1 MPKKQFTSGKGGQNR
16 AARLIEIG
24 IALSA
29 ETNFDRLMEKI
40 LLEAKDLAN
49 ADGGTLY
56 LRQKEERRHEE
67 AGDTDDTRRHKLRRM
82 DASRRIGDER
92 RLESVRR
99 VEEERRSEENRRQ
112 AEERRVPD
120 DRRGGD
126 DRRDLEHRRIMG
138 DRLEFAIIRNDS
150 LNIAMGGTSEKKISF
165 PPLALY
171 DEESGEPNHA
181 NVATH
186 VALTGE
192 ISNIIDAYEEKEF
205 DFSGTRKF
213 DEGTGYRSK
222 SFLTVPL
229 KNYSGEVIG
238 VLQLINAKDA
248 EGVTIAFDDEV
259 EPLIQALTSQAAVA
273 LDNQQLIE
281 AQKKL
286 LESFI
291 ELMAAAI
298 DAKSPYTGGHCQR
311 VPELTLMMA
320 EAARDSDEASFKDFD
335 PNEEEL
341 YELHIAAWLHDCGK
355 VTTPEYVVDKATKLE
370 TIYNRMHEIRTR
382 FEVLKR
388 DAEIACLKAQ
398 LAGKEDK
405 KKLESQLKKEIAALD
420 EDYAFIA
427 ECNVGGEFLDEDK
440 VARIKEVGARGWTR
454 TLDNR
459 LGLSQEEERRL
470 ADIPHEALPVAETLL
485 ADRSDHIIPWGG
497 DDVPASEDEGFRME
511 VPAQKFN
518 LGEIYNLCIS
528 RGTLTDED
536 RYKIN
541 DHIVQTIRM
550 LNRLPF
556 PRHMKRVPEYA
567 GAHHET
573 MVGTGYPKKLGRE
586 DMSLPARMMA
596 IADIFEALTARDRP
610 YKKAK
615 TLSEAIK
622 IMGFMDK
629 DQHIDPELFRL
640 FLKSG
645 VYKVY
650 AEQFLH
656 PSQLDEVDI
665 TPYL

>member
-1 MPKKQFTSGKGGQNR
+1 MRKPS
-16 AARLIEIG
+16 
-24 IALSA
+24 SS
-29 ETNFDRLMEKI
+29 
-40 LLEAKDLAN
+40 
-49 ADGGTLY
+49 
-56 LRQKEERRHEE
+56 E
-67 AGDTDDTRRHKLRRM
+67 AGT
-82 DASRRIGDER
+82 S
-92 RLESVRR
+92 SPP
-99 VEEERRSEENRRQ
+99 Q
-112 AEERRVPD
+112 
-120 DRRGGD
+120 
-126 DRRDLEHRRIMG
+126 
-138 DRLEFAIIRNDS
+138 
-150 LNIAMGGTSEKKISF
+150 GGTSEKKISF
-165 PPLALY
+165 PPPALY

-181 NVATH
+181 NVETH

-213 DEGTGYRSK
+213 DEGTDYRSK

-420 EDYAFIA
+420 EEYAFIA

-440 VARIKEVGARGWTR
+440 VARIKEVGARGPW
-454 TLDNR
+454 LD
-459 LGLSQEEERRL
+459 
-470 ADIPHEALPVAETLL
+470 AH
-485 ADRSDHIIPWGG
+485 
-497 DDVPASEDEGFRME
+497 
-511 VPAQKFN
+511 
-518 LGEIYNLCIS
+518 
-528 RGTLTDED
+528 
-536 RYKIN
+536 
-541 DHIVQTIRM
+541 
-550 LNRLPF
+550 
-556 PRHMKRVPEYA
+556 PR
-567 GAHHET
+567 
-573 MVGTGYPKKLGRE
+573 
-586 DMSLPARMMA
+586 
-596 IADIFEALTARDRP
+596 
-610 YKKAK
+610 
-615 TLSEAIK
+615 
-622 IMGFMDK
+622 
-629 DQHIDPELFRL
+629 
-640 FLKSG
+640 
-645 VYKVY
+645 
-650 AEQFLH
+650 
-656 PSQLDEVDI
+656 
-665 TPYL
+665 